1 MEERRLKKSTVKLCK
16 QPYKS
21 TRVRQRSEYLKCVLR
36 FIGNSMTLVVYTLL
50 RSEVI
55 YSRKKCVRNLSE
67 VRLKIVCAEEKIG
80 ILVNSID
87 TKTLLCI
94 CYSSTGSAR
103 QRPPEATPPARVS
116 QVWSL
121 MQSFQWYS
129 LR

>member
-1 MEERRLKKSTVKLCK
+1 
-16 QPYKS
+16 
-21 TRVRQRSEYLKCVLR
+21 
-36 FIGNSMTLVVYTLL
+36 MTLVVYTLL

-55 YSRKKCVRNLSE
+55 YSRKKSVRNLSE

-80 ILVNSID
+80 IVNSID

-116 QVWSL
+116 KVRSL